1 MSGYYNFDSGVTPEI
16 FAINRAKVVPM
27 PSKGADIQ
35 PVPRQEKPITPSVQ
49 EDNSKKEPSKSET

>member
-1 MSGYYNFDSGVTPEI
+1 MSGYYNFDTGAKPEI
-16 FAINRAKVVPM
+16 FAINRTKVVPM

-49 EDNSKKEPSKSET
+49 QDNSK